1 MQPMPNPQP
10 QPHMHMPVVTHDI
23 TDLQRKVSKAKSL
36 LILDH
41 PFFGMAVSKRPIIY
55 TERVDTAAMAAT
67 GQMYLNP
74 VWCNTLTVRQ
84 LMFLLAHEALHYM
97 LSHSLRMG
105 TRLPTAWNISC
116 DKVINDTLL
125 DAGVGD
131 PILDGI
137 FMDGAREFSAEQLY
151 DPADEDGD
159 GPGRLTKG
167 IGNDVCP
174 PVGDDGLPL
183 DDTDIRE
190 IETQVKLDTIQAAK
204 AAENVGKLPGSIKR
218 LVDELVNVS
227 TPWHEILERYFVGK
241 IRSDITWKRLK
252 KRFVS
257 QGIHLPSHSSVPT
270 AGTLAIIIDASG
282 SVTNKEFDE
291 YNSHV
296 NRILHTCNPSLLHV
310 IYCDTSVRNHEEYT
324 VDDLPIT
331 IKTQAGGGTAFK
343 PAFDYI
349 ADEDLDPDVV
359 VYLTD
364 GHASTNFPQPSYD
377 VVWLTTGSTDLAW
390 GTVIE
395 FKE

>member
-1 MQPMPNPQP
+1 MQPMPSPQP
-10 QPHMHMPVVTHDI
+10 QVNMHMPVAVTD
-23 TDLQRKVSKAKSL
+23 TADLQRKVSKAKSL

-74 VWCNTLTVRQ
+74 VWCNKWTVRQ

-97 LSHSLRMG
+97 LCHSLRMG

-125 DAGVGD
+125 AAGVGD
-131 PILDGI
+131 PILDGV
-137 FMDGAREFSAEQLY
+137 FMDGARDFSSEQLY

-159 GPGRLTKG
+159 GPARHRRG

-174 PVGDDGLPL
+174 PVDDDGNPL
-183 DDTDIRE
+183 DDADKRE
-190 IETQVKLDTIQAAK
+190 IETQAKLDTLQSAK
-204 AAENVGKLPGSIKR
+204 AAEDAGKLPASIKR
-218 LVDELVNVS
+218 LVEELVNVS
-227 TPWHEILERYFVGK
+227 TPWYEILERYFVSK

-257 QGIHLPSHSSVPT
+257 QGINLPSRSSVPT

-282 SVTNKEFDE
+282 SVTKKEFDQ
-291 YNSHV
+291 YNAHV
-296 NRILHTCNPSLLHV
+296 NRILHTCNPLLLHV
-310 IYCDTSVRNHEEYT
+310 IYCDTNVRNHEEYT

-349 ADEDLDPDVV
+349 ADQDLDPDVV